1 MYKNALYVCVM
12 HHGCE
17 LLVDRKTCTWYF
29 LSKQQVVTTSTLLLL
44 LLPGCSMNEE
54 ISTINYKT
62 SLMEECQAQLCSYL
76 LDHFHP
82 FVHLFKTSAHQRPRL
97 G

>member
-44 LLPGCSMNEE
+44 LLLPGS
-54 ISTINYKT
+54 IV
-62 SLMEECQAQLCSYL
+62 A
-76 LDHFHP
+76 
-82 FVHLFKTSAHQRPRL
+82 
-97 G
+97 